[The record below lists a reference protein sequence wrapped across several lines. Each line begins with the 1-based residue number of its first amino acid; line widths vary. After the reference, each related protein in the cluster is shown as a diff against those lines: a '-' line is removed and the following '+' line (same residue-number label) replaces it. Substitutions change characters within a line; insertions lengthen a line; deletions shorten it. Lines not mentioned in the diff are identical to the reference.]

1 MTIIDPTG
9 PLTIGSIPDADI
21 DRMIEATIPDAI
33 TTPTTQFLVEQLQG
47 VDPAT
52 LTPQD
57 TGALIDL
64 LRAAARPAE
73 DARLAA
79 REAAQDA
86 YDAQADAARLRYAN
100 IPAPAGATRV
110 DDWYQFGAPH
120 ESWLRYFDCARIGTG
135 RLAVGVGGSQDSD
148 GNVEHTAQV
157 LADDVTL
164 LSAEDARLLAERLTA
179 AAEVLDRLAD
189 ADKAQRELDAADDA
203 WSAVPIDPPLL

>member
-1 MTIIDPTG
+1 MTNT
-9 PLTIGSIPDADI
+9 
-21 DRMIEATIPDAI
+21 I
-33 TTPTTQFLVEQLQG
+33 TTAQLHEQLQG
-47 VDPAT
+47 IDPAT
-52 LTPQD
+52 LTPED
-57 TGALIDL
+57 IALLCDIIA
-64 LRAAARPAE
+64 AAARPAE
-73 DARLAA
+73 EARKAA
-79 REAAQDA
+79 REAAEEAREAD
-86 YDAQADAARLRYAN
+86 YDAARIRYAN

-148 GNVEHTAQV
+148 GKVVYSGQV
-157 LADDVTL
+157 LADDVSNL
-164 LSAEDARLLAERLTA
+164 NAQDARLLAERLTA